1 MARELPIET
10 KLSEAEAA
18 SERAER
24 LGGLLA
30 LSHEA
35 MLMWKLNGS
44 IEFWNAGAER
54 LYGFAQEEAIGNIS
68 HALLQT
74 KFPVEFTDYIKLL
87 QSERHWSGELHH
99 ICKDGREVVVESRQ
113 QVLSDGTVIEVNRDI
128 TEQKKIEQQMMF
140 LASIVQS
147 SDDAIVSKVSTAL
160 SPVGTGQRS
169 AYSAKLPTRHDH
181 YRNPQRPGRMKS
193 ANIDAHQ
200 TG

>member
-1 MARELPIET
+1 VARELPIET

-87 QSERHWSGELHH
+87 QSEQHWSGELRHVH
-99 ICKDGREVVVESRQ
+99 KDGREVVVESRQ
-113 QVLSDGTVIEVNRDI
+113 QLPVEPIVLIGSDAALKKGR
-128 TEQKKIEQQMMF
+128 QKEN
-140 LASIVQS
+140 
-147 SDDAIVSKVSTAL
+147 T
-160 SPVGTGQRS
+160 P
-169 AYSAKLPTRHDH
+169 
-181 YRNPQRPGRMKS
+181 
-193 ANIDAHQ
+193 
-200 TG
+200 